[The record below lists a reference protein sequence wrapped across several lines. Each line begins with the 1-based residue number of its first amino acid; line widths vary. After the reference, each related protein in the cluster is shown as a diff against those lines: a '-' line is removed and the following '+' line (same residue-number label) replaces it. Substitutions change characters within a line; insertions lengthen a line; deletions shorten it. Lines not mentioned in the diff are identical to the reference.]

1 MGKNGAILIVDD
13 EAIIL
18 MSLRQEL
25 RAKYGGRFRLE
36 SALNAA
42 EANAIIE
49 GLAAEGVEVILVIS
63 DWLMPGVKGDEFLAD
78 VKRRY
83 PGIRCIIVSG
93 HIDMQAIAAVRESL
107 ALDAFIQKPWKRGE
121 LLAAVDACVAST
133 S

>member
-25 RAKYGGRFRLE
+25 RSQYGARFRLE

-42 EANAIIE
+42 EANAIIDE
-49 GLAAEGVEVILVIS
+49 LAADGVEVILVIS

-93 HIDMQAIAAVRESL
+93 HIDAEAIEAVRASL